1 MLCNRSYN
9 KNEGDYV
16 LFLSCAAFPFTR
28 IKRGGSFE
36 KKTATNLKHE
46 KLLMKRS
53 QRRQKTLGS
62 FFNGSFKSVSS
73 DVVNKGE
80 DEDDAFLVR

>member
-1 MLCNRSYN
+1 
-9 KNEGDYV
+9 
-16 LFLSCAAFPFTR
+16 
-28 IKRGGSFE
+28 
-36 KKTATNLKHE
+36 
-46 KLLMKRS
+46 MKRS
-53 QRRQKTLGS
+53 QRRQKRLGS